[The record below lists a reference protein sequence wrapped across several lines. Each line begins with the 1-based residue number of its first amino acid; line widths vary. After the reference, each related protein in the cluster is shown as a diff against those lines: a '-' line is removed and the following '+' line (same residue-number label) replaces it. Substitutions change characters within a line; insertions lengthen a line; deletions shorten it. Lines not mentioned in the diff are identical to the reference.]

1 MRRAVGVELDN
12 RILYFTVFI
21 QKIDKRNG
29 VQ

>member
-21 QKIDKRNG
+21 RKIDKRNG

>member
-12 RILYFTVFI
+12 RILYFTIFI
-21 QKIDKRNG
+21 PKIEKRNG